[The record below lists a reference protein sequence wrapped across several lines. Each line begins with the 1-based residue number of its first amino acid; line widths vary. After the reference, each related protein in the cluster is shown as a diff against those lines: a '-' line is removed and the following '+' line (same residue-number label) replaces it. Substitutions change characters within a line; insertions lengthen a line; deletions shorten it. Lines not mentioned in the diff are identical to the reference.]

1 MDHISMGTNP
11 HLFLNRR
18 NRRTNSIPTRLE
30 IGGGADAHFA
40 LQRQTTSKV
49 VATSEPRMTEA
60 LNDSLRASRL
70 DLLRRR
76 LLRVSLYWRVFALNA
91 TLLILGVAFLAATP
105 ATISHP
111 LSVSQSV
118 MLVIA
123 TVVALAANALLLRIS
138 FRPLRDLSR
147 LMDDIDLLRP
157 GQRLGVAGTRELT
170 AVTDAFNEMLE
181 RLEQERR
188 QSTVRSLDDH
198 ETERLRISNELHD
211 EVAQGLT
218 GLLLLLAPVID
229 DAPNELRQRLEK
241 VQHTAR
247 QTLDEVRLIARQ
259 LRPTVLDDLG
269 LGAALATLCGVVEQ
283 SSDLVIRQRVDDE
296 LPELSSEAE
305 LTLYRIAQE
314 ALTNVVRHASASRVD
329 LELRARPSEL
339 ELRISDD
346 GRGMHYAGAV
356 EGGGLRG
363 IRERA
368 VAIGAHI
375 AIDSEVGKGT
385 TISVSVETSRRS

>member
-1 MDHISMGTNP
+1 M
-11 HLFLNRR
+11 
-18 NRRTNSIPTRLE
+18 
-30 IGGGADAHFA
+30 
-40 LQRQTTSKV
+40 
-49 VATSEPRMTEA
+49 VATSEPRATGA

-76 LLRVSLYWRVFALNA
+76 LLLVSLYWRVFALNA
-91 TLLILGVAFLAATP
+91 TLLILGVVFLAATP

-111 LSVSQSV
+111 LSVSQSA

-147 LMDDIDLLRP
+147 LMEGIDLLRP
-157 GQRLGVAGTRELT
+157 GQRLGVAGSRELIT
-170 AVTDAFNEMLE
+170 VTDAFNGMLE
-181 RLEQERR
+181 RLERERR
-188 QSTVRSLDDH
+188 ASTVRSLDDH
-198 ETERLRISNELHD
+198 EAERLRISTELHD

-229 DAPNELRQRLEK
+229 DAPVELRPRLEK
-241 VQHTAR
+241 VRDTAR

-269 LGAALATLCGVVEQ
+269 LEAALATLCDVVEQ
-283 SSDLVIRQRVDDE
+283 SSELAIRQRVDDQ

-314 ALTNVVRHASASRVD
+314 ALTNVVRHASANRID
-329 LELRARPSEL
+329 LELRNHAGSV

-356 EGGGLRG
+356 EAGGLRG

-368 VAIGAHI
+368 VAIGASI
-375 AIDSEVGKGT
+375 SIESEVGKGT
-385 TISVSVETSRRS
+385 TISVSLEAPSPS